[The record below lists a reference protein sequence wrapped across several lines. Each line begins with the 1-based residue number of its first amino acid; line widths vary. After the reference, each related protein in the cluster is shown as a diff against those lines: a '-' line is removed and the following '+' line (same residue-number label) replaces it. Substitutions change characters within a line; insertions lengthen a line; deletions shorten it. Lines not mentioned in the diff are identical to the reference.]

1 MCAAVDRRG
10 GRGGRR
16 YLAHMQSPSNLEV
29 TALARSLAAAL
40 YRSTST
46 FPDSERFGLTARM
59 RRAAISIG
67 SDISE
72 GCGRNGPQDFARF
85 LHMALGSAS
94 ELEFQAAAL
103 SLPRS
108 TAPAPYKKLRRP

>member
-1 MCAAVDRRG
+1 
-10 GRGGRR
+10 
-16 YLAHMQSPSNLEV
+16 MQSPSNLEV

-72 GCGRNGPQDFARF
+72 GCGRNGPRDFARF

-108 TAPAPYKKLRRP
+108 AAPPLLRHTKNCGAPKGAAAFRARSRA